1 MAVSLNRGAA
11 MARPHKPWY
20 RAPRQTWFVEI
31 EGKQV
36 VLAKGPK
43 AATRKEAWT
52 AFNKLM
58 ERVDVP
64 DPNAQQYSVVA
75 IFGRFLAWTK
85 KKKAPATYDQ
95 RKYFL
100 KSFVNFKKVRTMRPE
115 RITVELVD
123 DWLDAHP
130 KWKNSRRH
138 AILCIRSAFH
148 WAVKRK
154 RLTTNPIT
162 NIDIPAR
169 GRVLR
174 YLNKDQR
181 EAIFEATKANSFKDL
196 LTTLEQTGCR
206 PGEAS
211 TVEAKHINLE
221 LGVWVLPEH
230 KTAKITGKPRTVFL
244 NPVMLELS
252 RTLMTKNP
260 EGPIFLNHRKKPW
273 NRNAIRC
280 RFRACR
286 KLFPDFG
293 HFTAYSYRRAFITDA
308 LVNGVEIAKV
318 AELVGTSI
326 EMVMRHYIQLQERT
340 AHMREMASK
349 ATG

>member
-1 MAVSLNRGAA
+1 MAVSLNRGVAV
-11 MARPHKPWY
+11 ARPHKPWY
-20 RAPRQTWFVEI
+20 RAPRQTWFVEV

-43 AATRKEAWT
+43 AATQKEAWE

-58 ERVDVP
+58 ERVDAP
-64 DPNAQQYSVVA
+64 DPNAQLNTVA
-75 IFGRFLAWTK
+75 SLFGRFLGWTK

-95 RKYFL
+95 RKAFL
-100 KSFVNFKKVRTMRPE
+100 KSFVKFKKVRTMRPE
-115 RITVELVD
+115 RVTVQLVE

-138 AILCIRSAFH
+138 AILCVLSAFN

-154 RLTTNPIT
+154 LLSSNPATGIE
-162 NIDIPAR
+162 IPSQ
-169 GRVLR
+169 GRVLT
-174 YLNKDQR
+174 YLTKEQR
-181 EAIFEATKANSFKDL
+181 KTIFEASKAQSFKDL
-196 LTTLEQTGCR
+196 LTALEQTGCR

-211 TVEAKHINLE
+211 SVEAKHINLE
-221 LGVWVLPEH
+221 LGVWVLPKH
-230 KTAKITGKPRTVFL
+230 KTAKKTGKPRTVYL
-244 NPVMLELS
+244 NPAMLELS
-252 RTLMTKNP
+252 RTLMAKNP
-260 EGPIFLNHRKKPW
+260 EGPIFRNHRKKPW

-280 RFRACR
+280 RFRVLR
-286 KLFPDFG
+286 KRFPEFG
-293 HFTAYSYRRAFITDA
+293 HFTSYSYRRAFITDA

-326 EMVMRHYIQLQERT
+326 NMVMRHYSQLQERT